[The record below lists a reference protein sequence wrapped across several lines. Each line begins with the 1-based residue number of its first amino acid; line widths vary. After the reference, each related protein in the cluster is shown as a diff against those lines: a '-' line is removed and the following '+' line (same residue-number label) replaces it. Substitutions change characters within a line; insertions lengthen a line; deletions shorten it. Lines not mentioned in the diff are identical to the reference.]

1 MIYLNGKSEA
11 KLIWKGK
18 DVSDAINRIS
28 NDRLN
33 DLGHLLVREIREVI
47 SQKGTGRAY
56 KRKGKVHVAS
66 APGKPPVI
74 WYGGLHGSIFFIVT
88 EAGPVFLMHVGT
100 GGEIG
105 EYGKCLEFGTEKMAA
120 RPWLGVT
127 LEQSRA
133 MIKKF
138 LEEEWF

>member
-1 MIYLNGKSEA
+1 MKGNNEF

-18 DVSDAINRIS
+18 EVSDAINRVS

-33 DLGHLLVREIREVI
+33 DLGELLVREIREVI
-47 SQKGTGRAY
+47 SQLGTGKVYIR
-56 KRKGKVHVAS
+56 RGRVHVAS

-74 WYGGLHGSIFFIVT
+74 WHGGLHGSIFFIVT
-88 EAGPVFLMHVGT
+88 ETGNIFLMHVGT
-100 GGEIG
+100 GGKIG
-105 EYGKCLEFGTEKMAA
+105 EYGKCLEFGTKNMAA

-127 LEQSRA
+127 LENSRA

>member
-1 MIYLNGKSEA
+1 MGKSDFRLEWYGE
-11 KLIWKGK
+11 KISKE
-18 DVSDAINRIS
+18 INRVS

-33 DLGHLLVREIREVI
+33 NLGHLLVREIRETI
-47 SQKGTGRAY
+47 SKQGTGRVY
-56 KRKGKVHVAS
+56 KRKGRIHVAS

-88 EAGPVFLMHVGT
+88 EVGQVFLMHVGT
-100 GGEIG
+100 GGDIG

-120 RPWLGVT
+120 RPWLGIT
-127 LEQSRA
+127 LENSRE

-138 LEEEWF
+138 LEKEWF

>member
-1 MIYLNGKSEA
+1 LNEKSEFR
-11 KLIWKGK
+11 LEWKGEE
-18 DVSDAINRIS
+18 VSKAINRVS

-33 DLGHLLVREIREVI
+33 NLGHLLVRVIREAI
-47 SQKGTGRAY
+47 SQEGTGRTY
-56 KRKGKVHVAS
+56 KRKGEKPHVAS

-74 WYGGLHGSIFFIVT
+74 WHSGLHGSIFFIVT

-105 EYGKCLEFGTEKMAA
+105 EYGLKLEFGTENMAA

-127 LEQSRA
+127 LENSRE
-133 MIKKF
+133 MIEKF

>member
-1 MIYLNGKSEA
+1 MKGKNEF
-11 KLIWKGK
+11 KLTWKGK
-18 DVSDAINRIS
+18 EVSDVINRVS

-33 DLGHLLVREIREVI
+33 DLGELLVREIREVI
-47 SQKGTGRAY
+47 SQLGTGKVYIR
-56 KRKGKVHVAS
+56 RGRVHVAS

-74 WYGGLHGSIFFIVT
+74 WHGGLHGSIFFIVT
-88 EAGPVFLMHVGT
+88 ETGNVFLMHVGT
-100 GGEIG
+100 GGKIG
-105 EYGKCLEFGTEKMAA
+105 EYGKKLEFGSENVAA

-127 LEQSRA
+127 LENSRA

>member
-1 MIYLNGKSEA
+1 LRGKSEA

-18 DVSDAINRIS
+18 EVSDAISRVS

-33 DLGHLLVREIREVI
+33 DLGHLLVREIREAI

-88 EAGPVFLMHVGT
+88 GIAQIYFMHIGT
-100 GGEIG
+100 GGDIG
-105 EYGKCLEFGTEKMAA
+105 EYGKCLEFGTENMAA
-120 RPWLGVT
+120 RPLAGSDLGT
-127 LEQSRA
+127 IEGYY
-133 MIKKF
+133 
-138 LEEEWF
+138 

>member
-1 MIYLNGKSEA
+1 MNGKSEF
-11 KLIWKGK
+11 KFEWKG
-18 DVSDAINRIS
+18 DEVEGVMNRIS
-28 NDRLN
+28 HTRLD
-33 DLGHLLVREIREVI
+33 DLGHLLVREIREAI
-47 SQKGTGRAY
+47 SQLGTGRAY

-74 WYGGLHGSIFFIVT
+74 WYGGLHGSIFFM
-88 EAGPVFLMHVGT
+88 EAVSGPIFFMHVGT
-100 GGEIG
+100 NL
-105 EYGKCLEFGTEKMAA
+105 EYGKWLEFGTENMAA

-127 LEQSRA
+127 LEKSRG

>member
-1 MIYLNGKSEA
+1 M
-11 KLIWKGK
+11 
-18 DVSDAINRIS
+18 SDAINRVS

-47 SQKGTGRAY
+47 SQKGTGRVY
-56 KRKGKVHVAS
+56 KRKGKIHVAS

-88 EAGPVFLMHVGT
+88 ESGNVFFMHVGT

-105 EYGKCLEFGTEKMAA
+105 EYGKCLEFGTENMAA

>member
-1 MIYLNGKSEA
+1 LNKKSEFR
-11 KLIWKGK
+11 LEWKGEE
-18 DVSDAINRIS
+18 VSKALDRVS
-28 NDRLN
+28 NSRLN

-47 SQKGTGRAY
+47 SQEGTGKVY
-56 KRKGKVHVAS
+56 KRRGRVHVAS

-74 WYGGLHGSIFFIVT
+74 WSTGLHGSIFFIVT

-100 GGEIG
+100 GGDIG
-105 EYGKCLEFGTEKMAA
+105 EYGKALEFGTENMAA
-120 RPWLGVT
+120 RPWLGIT
-127 LEQSRA
+127 LENSKE

>member
-1 MIYLNGKSEA
+1 LNGKHDF
-11 KLIWKGK
+11 KLVWKGK
-18 DVSDAINRIS
+18 EVSDAINRVS

-33 DLGHLLVREIREVI
+33 DLGDLLVREIREVI
-47 SQKGTGRAY
+47 SQKGTGKVY
-56 KRKGKVHVAS
+56 KRRGRVHVAS

-74 WYGGLHGSIFFIVT
+74 WHGGLHGSIFFIVT

-100 GGEIG
+100 GGDIG
-105 EYGKCLEFGTEKMAA
+105 EYGKKLEFGSEHVAA

>member
-1 MIYLNGKSEA
+1 LKGKSEA

-18 DVSDAINRIS
+18 DVSNAINRVS

-47 SQKGTGRAY
+47 SQKGTGRVY
-56 KRKGKVHVAS
+56 KRKGKIHVAS

-100 GGEIG
+100 GGDIG

-127 LEQSRA
+127 LERSRA

>member
-1 MIYLNGKSEA
+1 MNGKNDF

-18 DVSDAINRIS
+18 EVSEKINRVS

-33 DLGHLLVREIREVI
+33 DLGHLLVREIRETI
-47 SQKGTGRAY
+47 SKKGTGRKY

-88 EAGPVFLMHVGT
+88 EAGDVFLMHVGT
-100 GGEIG
+100 GGDIG
-105 EYGKCLEFGTEKMAA
+105 EYGKCLEFGTENMAA

-127 LEQSRA
+127 LEESRE
-133 MIKKF
+133 MIKRF
-138 LEEEWF
+138 LEKEWF

>member
-1 MIYLNGKSEA
+1 MKGKNEF
-11 KLIWKGK
+11 KLTWKGK
-18 DVSDAINRIS
+18 EVSDAINRVS

-33 DLGHLLVREIREVI
+33 DLGDLLVREIREVI
-47 SQKGTGRAY
+47 SQLGTGKVYIR
-56 KRKGKVHVAS
+56 RGRVHVAS

-74 WYGGLHGSIFFIVT
+74 WGGDLHGSIFFIVT
-88 EAGPVFLMHVGT
+88 EKGNIFLMHVGT
-100 GGEIG
+100 GGKIG
-105 EYGKCLEFGTEKMAA
+105 EYGKQLEFGTREHVAA

-127 LEQSRA
+127 LENSRA

>member
-1 MIYLNGKSEA
+1 MNGKSEA

-18 DVSDAINRIS
+18 EVSDAINRVS

-47 SQKGTGRAY
+47 SQKGTGKVY
-56 KRKGKVHVAS
+56 KRRGRIHVAS

-88 EAGPVFLMHVGT
+88 EVGQIFLMHIGA

-105 EYGKCLEFGTEKMAA
+105 EYGKELEFGTEHMAA

-127 LEQSRA
+127 LEQSRDI
-133 MIKKF
+133 IKKF
-138 LEEEWF
+138 LEKEWF

>member
-1 MIYLNGKSEA
+1 MKGKSEA
-11 KLIWKGK
+11 KLTWKGK
-18 DVSDAINRIS
+18 DVSDAINRVS
-28 NDRLN
+28 NGRLN

-47 SQKGTGRAY
+47 SQAGTGKVY
-56 KRKGKVHVAS
+56 KRKGKIHVAS

-100 GGEIG
+100 GGDIG
-105 EYGKCLEFGTEKMAA
+105 EYGKCLEFGTENMAA

>member
-1 MIYLNGKSEA
+1 MNGKSEA

-18 DVSDAINRIS
+18 EVSDAINRVS

-47 SQKGTGRAY
+47 SQKGTGKVY
-56 KRKGKVHVAS
+56 KRRGRIHVAS
-66 APGKPPVI
+66 APGRPPVI

-88 EAGPVFLMHVGT
+88 ETGNIFLMHIGT
-100 GGEIG
+100 GGKIG
-105 EYGKCLEFGTEKMAA
+105 EYGKKLEFGSEHVAA

-127 LEQSRA
+127 LEQSRG

>member
-1 MIYLNGKSEA
+1 MKGKNEF

-18 DVSDAINRIS
+18 EVSDAINRVS
-28 NDRLN
+28 NNRLN
-33 DLGHLLVREIREVI
+33 DLGELLVREIREVI
-47 SQKGTGRAY
+47 SQAGTGKKYVTPRG
-56 KRKGKVHVAS
+56 RVHIAS

-74 WYGGLHGSIFFIVT
+74 WHGGLHGSIFFIVT
-88 EAGPVFLMHVGT
+88 EAGNIFLMHVGT
-100 GGEIG
+100 GGDIG
-105 EYGKCLEFGTEKMAA
+105 EYGKALEFGTESMAA

-127 LEQSRA
+127 LENSRE

>member
-1 MIYLNGKSEA
+1 MGKSDFRLEWYGE
-11 KLIWKGK
+11 KISKE
-18 DVSDAINRIS
+18 INRVS

-33 DLGHLLVREIREVI
+33 NLGHLLVGEIRETI
-47 SQKGTGRAY
+47 SKQGTGRVY
-56 KRKGKVHVAS
+56 KRKGRIHVAS

-88 EAGPVFLMHVGT
+88 ETGPVFLMHVGT

-120 RPWLGVT
+120 RPWLGTT
-127 LEQSRA
+127 LENSRE

>member
-1 MIYLNGKSEA
+1 MKSEF
-11 KLIWKGK
+11 KFEWKGK
-18 DVSDAINRIS
+18 DVSDAINRVS
-28 NDRLN
+28 NSRLD
-33 DLGHLLVREIREVI
+33 DLGHLLVREIRETI

-105 EYGKCLEFGTEKMAA
+105 EYGKCLEFGTENMAA

>member
-1 MIYLNGKSEA
+1 MKGKNVF

-18 DVSDAINRIS
+18 EVSDAINRVS
-28 NDRLN
+28 DDRLN
-33 DLGHLLVREIREVI
+33 DLGELLVREIREVI
-47 SQKGTGRAY
+47 SQVGTGKKYVTPRG
-56 KRKGKVHVAS
+56 RVHIAS

-74 WYGGLHGSIFFIVT
+74 WHGGLHGSIFFIVT
-88 EAGPVFLMHVGT
+88 ETGNIFLMHVGT
-100 GGEIG
+100 GGKIG
-105 EYGKCLEFGTEKMAA
+105 EYGKGLEFGTEHVAA

-127 LEQSRA
+127 LEQSRD

>member
-1 MIYLNGKSEA
+1 MNGKSEFR
-11 KLIWKGK
+11 LEWKG
-18 DVSDAINRIS
+18 DEVEGVMNRIS
-28 NDRLN
+28 HTRLD
-33 DLGHLLVREIREVI
+33 DLGHLLVREIREAI
-47 SQKGTGRAY
+47 SQKGTGKEY
-56 KRKGKVHVAS
+56 KRKGRIHVAS

-74 WYGGLHGSIFFIVT
+74 WYGGLHGSIFFM
-88 EAGPVFLMHVGT
+88 EAVRGNIFFMHVGT

-105 EYGKCLEFGTEKMAA
+105 EYGKCLEFGTENMAA

-127 LEQSRA
+127 LEQSRE

>member
-1 MIYLNGKSEA
+1 MKGRSEA

-18 DVSDAINRIS
+18 DVSNAINRVS

-56 KRKGKVHVAS
+56 KRRGRVHVAS

-88 EAGPVFLMHVGT
+88 GVAQIYFMHVGT
-100 GGEIG
+100 GGDIG
-105 EYGKCLEFGTEKMAA
+105 EYGKELEFGTENMAA

-127 LEQSRA
+127 LEQSRD
-133 MIKKF
+133 MIKRF
-138 LEEEWF
+138 LEKEWF

>member
-1 MIYLNGKSEA
+1 MNKKSEFR
-11 KLIWKGK
+11 LEWKGEE
-18 DVSDAINRIS
+18 VSKALDRVS
-28 NDRLN
+28 NSRLN

-47 SQKGTGRAY
+47 SQEGTGKVY
-56 KRKGKVHVAS
+56 KRRGRVHVAS

-74 WYGGLHGSIFFIVT
+74 WSTGLHGSIFFIVT

-100 GGEIG
+100 GGDIG
-105 EYGKCLEFGTEKMAA
+105 EYGKALEFGTENMAA
-120 RPWLGVT
+120 RPWLGIT
-127 LEQSRA
+127 LENSKE

>member
-1 MIYLNGKSEA
+1 MKEKSEFR
-11 KLIWKGK
+11 LEWKGEEISK
-18 DVSDAINRIS
+18 AINRVS
-28 NDRLN
+28 NSRLN
-33 DLGHLLVREIREVI
+33 DLGHLLVREIREAI
-47 SQKGTGRAY
+47 SQQGTGRVY
-56 KRKGKVHVAS
+56 KRKGEKPHVAS

-74 WYGGLHGSIFFIVT
+74 WHTGLHGSIFFIVT
-88 EAGPVFLMHVGT
+88 DAGQVFLMHVGT

-105 EYGKCLEFGTEKMAA
+105 EYGRDLEFGTENMAA

-127 LEQSRA
+127 LENSRE

>member
-1 MIYLNGKSEA
+1 MRGKSEA

-18 DVSDAINRIS
+18 DVSDAINRVS

-47 SQKGTGRAY
+47 SQKGTGKVY
-56 KRKGKVHVAS
+56 KRRGRVHVAS
-66 APGKPPVI
+66 APGRPPVI

-100 GGEIG
+100 NL
-105 EYGKCLEFGTEKMAA
+105 EYGKQLEFGTREHVAA

-127 LEQSRA
+127 LERA
-133 MIKKF
+133 RKMIKKF

>member
-1 MIYLNGKSEA
+1 MKGKNEF

-18 DVSDAINRIS
+18 EVSDAINRVS

-33 DLGHLLVREIREVI
+33 DLGELLVREIREVI
-47 SQKGTGRAY
+47 SQLGTGKVYIR
-56 KRKGKVHVAS
+56 RGRVHVAS

-74 WYGGLHGSIFFIVT
+74 WHGGLHGSIFFIVT
-88 EAGPVFLMHVGT
+88 ETGNIFLMHVGT
-100 GGEIG
+100 GGKIG
-105 EYGKCLEFGTEKMAA
+105 EYGKKLEFGSENVAA

-127 LEQSRA
+127 LEQSRN

>member
-1 MIYLNGKSEA
+1 LKGKSEF
-11 KLIWKGK
+11 KFEWKG
-18 DVSDAINRIS
+18 DEVEGAMNRIS
-28 NDRLN
+28 HTRLD
-33 DLGHLLVREIREVI
+33 DLGHLLVREIREAI
-47 SQKGTGRAY
+47 SKKGTGRVY
-56 KRKGKVHVAS
+56 KRRGRVHVAS

-74 WYGGLHGSIFFIVT
+74 WYGGLHGSIFFMEAV
-88 EAGPVFLMHVGT
+88 AGPVFLMHVGT

-105 EYGKCLEFGTEKMAA
+105 EYGKCLEFGTENMAA